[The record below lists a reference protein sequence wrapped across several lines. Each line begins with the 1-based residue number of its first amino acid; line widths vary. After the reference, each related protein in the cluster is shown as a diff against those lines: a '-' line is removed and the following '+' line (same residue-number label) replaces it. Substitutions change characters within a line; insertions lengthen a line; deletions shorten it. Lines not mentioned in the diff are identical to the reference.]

1 MQSLWMVAAALCFA
15 VMGALVK
22 YATASVSPFE
32 VVFYRGVICTIL
44 IGLWIRARGLSFGTE
59 RTMMHV
65 RRSVI
70 GTVAMSFWFYAV
82 GKLPLSTGMTLN
94 YTAPVF
100 IALLLAVMAWR
111 QQRRHGVDPSA
122 VPGAASRHRLYLA
135 IAGGFAGVLIT
146 LRPSVDAGQTMAMSL
161 GLASGLLS
169 AFALLQIRALGRIG
183 EPEWRTVFYFSVV
196 NALYGLLG
204 AAIDGFHPLDGGT
217 VATLV
222 GLSLLALAGQLL
234 MTRAF
239 SRGRALLTANLQY
252 TGIVFATIVGWIFFD
267 ERADTLELVGMAMVI
282 ASGAMATWLSSKD
295 AALQAAAQ
303 STNGA
308 SAARPA
314 TMAEPPPADRHVP
327 DGDSIP
333 PADRRLPD
341 DGSIP
346 PADRRLPDND
356 SIS

>member
-22 YATASVSPFE
+22 HATASISPFE

-44 IGLWIRARGLSFGTE
+44 IGLWIRGKGLSFGTE
-59 RTMMHV
+59 RTVMHV

-70 GTVAMSFWFYAV
+70 GMVAMSFWFYSV

-111 QQRRHGVDPSA
+111 QQRQHGVDPA
-122 VPGAASRHRLYLA
+122 ATPGAGSRHRLYLA

-146 LRPSVDAGQTMAMSL
+146 LRPSVDAGETMAMSL

-169 AFALLQIRALGRIG
+169 AFALLEIRALGRIG

-196 NALYGLLG
+196 NALYGLLCTLVL
-204 AAIDGFHPLDGGT
+204 DGFHPLDGET
-217 VATLV
+217 VATLI
-222 GLSLLALAGQLL
+222 GLSLLALTGQLL

-252 TGIVFATIVGWIFFD
+252 TGIVFATIVGWLFFD
-267 ERADTLELVGMAMVI
+267 ERTDTLELVGMAMVI
-282 ASGAMATWLSSKD
+282 ASGAMATLLSSRD
-295 AALQAAAQ
+295 ASLQAAAQ
-303 STNGA
+303 STGGP
-308 SAARPA
+308 ARA
-314 TMAEPPPADRHVP
+314 
-327 DGDSIP
+327 G
-333 PADRRLPD
+333 
-341 DGSIP
+341 
-346 PADRRLPDND
+346 
-356 SIS
+356 

>member
-22 YATASVSPFE
+22 HATGTVSPFE

-44 IGLWIRARGLSFGTE
+44 IGLWIHFKGLSFGTE
-59 RTMMHV
+59 RTAMHV

-70 GTVAMSFWFYAV
+70 GTIAMSFWFYSV

-100 IALLLAVMAWR
+100 IALLLAMMAWR
-111 QQRRHGVDPSA
+111 QQRRHGVDPA
-122 VPGAASRHRLYLA
+122 ATPGASGRHRLYIA

-146 LRPSVDAGQTMAMSL
+146 LRPSVDAGETMAMSL

-196 NALYGLLG
+196 NALYGL
-204 AAIDGFHPLDGGT
+204 ACAMFDGFHPLDWAT
-217 VATLV
+217 TATLV

-252 TGIVFATIVGWIFFD
+252 TGIVFATIVGWLFFD
-267 ERADTLELVGMAMVI
+267 ERTDALELIGMAMVI
-282 ASGAMATWLSSKD
+282 ASGAMATLLSSKD
-295 AALQAAAQ
+295 TALQNAAQ
-303 STNGA
+303 STDPEN
-308 SAARPA
+308 ARPL
-314 TMAEPPPADRHVP
+314 TETHR
-327 DGDSIP
+327 
-333 PADRRLPD
+333 
-341 DGSIP
+341 
-346 PADRRLPDND
+346 
-356 SIS
+356 